1 MKKTILKLFTVA
13 VAAVMTATSFVG
25 CGSGEGFA
33 KDKYNI
39 GVSGPLSGGAAVY
52 GEAVKNGAELA
63 IKEINAKLG
72 DGETKYAFEMKDDEA
87 TTKNIATNFS
97 SLYEKGMQVSL
108 GCVTTGSC
116 LEYKTYA
123 KEKNVFCITPSAT
136 GDQVPE
142 NADNM
147 YQMCFTDSNQGSASV
162 EWMKRDNNVP
172 TSTKIGVFYCNND
185 AYSKGIRD
193 NFKAAAETA
202 GYANIT
208 EASFANNA
216 DGSAPTDFSTQVQT
230 LKACEFIFMP
240 IYYTPAS
247 TFMKAAQNIVADTAK
262 FFGCDGFDGIDTAI
276 AGFDINTIKQE
287 VSMLSHFNSSA
298 TTGKA
303 ADFIK
308 AYKDEYG
315 KTPIQFGAAAYDCVY
330 VIYQAIEKAK
340 ADGKSVPADISAS
353 DLCNILKE
361 VFKSASFS
369 FDGVTGTGIK
379 WNADGTVDKQA
390 DKFVIKAQG

>member
-1 MKKTILKLFTVA
+1 
-13 VAAVMTATSFVG
+13 MTATSFVG

-147 YQMCFTDSNQGSASV
+147 YQMCFTDSNVSTSGKYTDQTPERKVVIKWKSA
-162 EWMKRDNNVP
+162 ELLQQWM
-172 TSTKIGVFYCNND
+172 G
-185 AYSKGIRD
+185 
-193 NFKAAAETA
+193 AE
-202 GYANIT
+202 
-208 EASFANNA
+208 E
-216 DGSAPTDFSTQVQT
+216 TQ
-230 LKACEFIFMP
+230 
-240 IYYTPAS
+240 PAS
-247 TFMKAAQNIVADTAK
+247 DAV
-262 FFGCDGFDGIDTAI
+262 
-276 AGFDINTIKQE
+276 
-287 VSMLSHFNSSA
+287 
-298 TTGKA
+298 
-303 ADFIK
+303 
-308 AYKDEYG
+308 
-315 KTPIQFGAAAYDCVY
+315 
-330 VIYQAIEKAK
+330 
-340 ADGKSVPADISAS
+340 
-353 DLCNILKE
+353 
-361 VFKSASFS
+361 
-369 FDGVTGTGIK
+369 
-379 WNADGTVDKQA
+379 
-390 DKFVIKAQG
+390 